1 METRTLE
8 FSFDEMRV
16 NMGPQHPST
25 HGVFR
30 GVLVLEGEEIKQLIP
45 HIGYLHRGVE
55 KLAEHLSY
63 VQDIPIMAR
72 NDYLGPVHNEL
83 VVAHAVEKLAKVQVP
98 ERAQYL
104 RVMASELHRIASHLV
119 WMGTFMLD
127 MGGALGGGSTIFL
140 YLFQARESIM
150 DLYEEWTGARFHPNL
165 IQVGGVRFD
174 LPAGFDR
181 RVKEALQTIRNTV
194 NEVREMV
201 EGNPVFEQRTRGVG
215 ILPADLAM
223 SIGCSG
229 PVLRASGVPYDV
241 RKAEPYDAFDK
252 MDFEVVTATEGDV
265 RARYWVRVQEIE
277 QAARI
282 VEQALEGL
290 PEGPIGS
297 KPPIKAPVAVK
308 APKGEVYTR
317 VESARGEL
325 GAYLVSD
332 GTHKPYRLKLR
343 SPSFSNLQA
352 IQHLVVGHKV
362 ADVVVILGSLDP
374 VFGDVDR

>member
-1 METRTLE
+1 MATRTLE
-8 FSFDEMRV
+8 FTFDEMRV

-30 GVLVLEGEEIKQLIP
+30 GVLVLEGEEIKDLIP

-63 VQDIPIMAR
+63 VQDVPIMAR

-83 VVAHAVEKLAKVQVP
+83 VMAHAVEKLANIQVP

-119 WMGTFMLD
+119 WTGTFLLD
-127 MGGALGGGSTIFL
+127 MGGALGGGSTMFL

-165 IQVGGVRFD
+165 VQIGGVRFD

-181 RVKEALQTIRNTV
+181 KVKEALQTVRNTV

-215 ILPADLAM
+215 VLSPELAQ

-229 PVLRASGVPYDV
+229 PVLRASGVAYDV
-241 RKAEPYDAFDK
+241 RKAFPYDAYDK
-252 MDFEVVTATEGDV
+252 MDFEIVTATAGDV
-265 RARYWVRVQEIE
+265 RARYEVRINEIF
-277 QAARI
+277 QAAHI

-290 PEGPIGS
+290 PEGPIGA
-297 KPPIKAPVAVK
+297 KPPVKAPVAVK
-308 APKGEVYTR
+308 APKGEVYFR

-332 GTHKPYRLKLR
+332 GSHKPYRLKLR

-352 IQHLVVGHKV
+352 IQHLVRGHKV

-374 VFGDVDR
+374 VFVDVDR

>member
-83 VVAHAVEKLAKVQVP
+83 VVAHAVEKLAKVEVP
-98 ERAQYL
+98 ERAKYL
-104 RVMASELHRIASHLV
+104 RVLASELHRIASHLV
-119 WMGTFMLD
+119 WLGTFMLD

-181 RVKEALQTIRNTV
+181 RVKEALDTIRNTV
-194 NEVREMV
+194 TEVREMV
-201 EGNPVFEQRTRGVG
+201 EENPVFENRTRGVG
-215 ILPADLAM
+215 VLSADLAL

-241 RKAEPYDAFDK
+241 RKADPYDAFDR
-252 MDFEVVTATEGDV
+252 MEFEVVTATEGDV
-265 RARYWVRVQEIE
+265 RARYWVRVNEIF
-277 QAARI
+277 QAASI

-297 KPPIKAPVAVK
+297 KPPVKAPMAIKV
-308 APKGEVYTR
+308 PKGEVYTR

-325 GAYLVSD
+325 GAYLVGD
-332 GTHKPYRLKLR
+332 GSNKPYRLKLR